1 MVSERLVI
9 ANQTP
14 KGLCCTLQVRCKY
27 GPARSHAIPCMR
39 LQRYSSREG
48 LGSFGSIERRLR
60 ILVLPLTRPLALA
73 VYLRP
78 GDKRPV

>member
-1 MVSERLVI
+1 M
-9 ANQTP
+9 NGNNG
-14 KGLCCTLQVRCKY
+14 K
-27 GPARSHAIPCMR
+27 SHANGVLARRRSGVLHEAR
-39 LQRYSSREG
+39 L
-48 LGSFGSIERRLR
+48 GSIERRLR